1 MKETTN
7 NLTYKLLFLDTE
19 TTGNEEKDRICQLAY
34 MIGAEKVNE
43 LYKPTIPISIDS
55 MAVHHIT
62 PKMVEGK
69 PLFKGSK
76 EYNKLEYLFTDPQVV
91 FIAHNAKFD
100 AIMLRSDGLTVGKV
114 IDTMKIA
121 RYLDPEGKI
130 KSYRLQY
137 LRYLLGIEVEAVAHD
152 AFGDILV
159 LEQLFYRLMKKIMEE
174 ENISQDSAVE
184 QMIEISSKPLLLKYF
199 TFGKYKNKSV
209 LEVAQIDK
217 GYLQWMLKQK
227 EDSEQ
232 EEMEEDWIYTLK
244 YHLSKK

>member
-7 NLTYKLLFLDTE
+7 NLIYKLLFLDTE

-34 MIGAEKVNE
+34 MIEDEKVNE
-43 LYKPTIPISIDS
+43 LYTPTVPISIDS

-62 PKMVEGK
+62 PKIVEGK
-69 PLFKGSK
+69 PLFKGSV
-76 EYNKLEYLFTDPQVV
+76 EYKKLEKLFVDPQVV

-100 AIMLRSDGLTVGKV
+100 AIMLRSEGLTVGKV

-130 KSYRLQY
+130 QSYRLQY
-137 LRYLLGIEVEAVAHD
+137 LRYLLGIEVEAIAHD

-159 LEQLFYRLMKKIMEE
+159 LEQLFYRLMKKVMET

-227 EDSEQ
+227 EEGEQ

-244 YHLSKK
+244 YHVNKK